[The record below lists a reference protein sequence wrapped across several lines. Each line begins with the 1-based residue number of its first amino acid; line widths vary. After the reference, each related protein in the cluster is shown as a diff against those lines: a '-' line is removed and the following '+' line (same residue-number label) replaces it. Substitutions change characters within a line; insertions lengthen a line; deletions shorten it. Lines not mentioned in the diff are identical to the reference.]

1 MKKLLFFFFSFLLL
15 FFFFGKSRLLFADE
29 LGDLQKKIAEY
40 QQQIDSLQDQEK
52 TLKQQIALMDSQ
64 IKLTGLKIIETQNK
78 IKILTEEIKTLSA
91 KIVRLEDSLNFISKV
106 LLERLA
112 EAYKSSRID
121 PTVLLFSSRNFSEFV
136 LRYRYLQKL
145 QFHDRELLLS
155 MEKTRTNYDDQKTLK
170 AEAQK
175 SMEKL
180 GKQLVVQKAEL
191 NSQVAVRKKLLDE
204 TKGKE
209 AVYQKLLA
217 DARAELEA
225 ILGILEGKGSEKE
238 VRKVSPGERIA
249 SVINGASCNSSGTHL
264 HFMIAQDGQTKDPL
278 SYLKGIDFENCTGS
292 SCGSG
297 DGDSINFSGNWD
309 WPLNPKISIY
319 QGYGYTWAIR
329 NTWVGRVYNF
339 HNGIDVKGSSLEVKT
354 PKSGTLYLGSFVGNC
369 TLRYV
374 RVHHDEGFDTYYL
387 HVNY

>member
-1 MKKLLFFFFSFLLL
+1 MKKIVLFFFSFLLL
-15 FFFFGKSRLLFADE
+15 FFFLGHAGMLFANEQDDI
-29 LGDLQKKIAEY
+29 LKKIAEY
-40 QQQIDSLQDQEK
+40 QQQIDSLQNQEK

-64 IKLTGLKIIETQNK
+64 IKLTGLKIIETQTK
-78 IKILTEEIKTLSA
+78 IKVLMEEIKTLSV
-91 KIVRLEDSLNFISKV
+91 KIVRLEESLNFISKV

-112 EAYKSSRID
+112 EAYKSSRVD
-121 PTVLLFSSRNFSEFV
+121 SVVLLFSSKNFSEFI
-136 LRYRYLQKL
+136 LRYRYLQKV
-145 QFHDRELLLS
+145 QFHDHELLLS
-155 MEKTRTNYDDQKTLK
+155 IEKTRTNYDDQKTLK
-170 AEAQK
+170 AEAQA

-180 GKQLVVQKAEL
+180 EKQLVVQKSEL

-209 AVYQKLLA
+209 ATYQKLLA

-238 VRKVSPGERIA
+238 VRKVSSGERIA
-249 SVINGASCNSSGTHL
+249 SVIGGASCNSSGTHL
-264 HFMIAQDGQTKDPL
+264 HFMIVQDNQTKNPL
-278 SYLKGIDFENCTGS
+278 SYLKGVDFENCTGS

-297 DGDSINFSGNWD
+297 DGDSISMSGDWE

-319 QGYGYTWAIR
+319 QGYGNTWAIR
-329 NTWVGRVYNF
+329 NTWVGRIYNF
-339 HNGIDVKGSSLEVKT
+339 HNGIDIKGSSLEIKT

-369 TLRYV
+369 ILRYV